1 MAGHSKWANIKHKKA
16 AADAKRGKVWTRLI
30 KEITVA
36 ARLGGG
42 DVDSNR
48 ANLVRRYENAPYTY
62 SLAHRANRYGEPVAP
77 PLVYYYQNDDNVR
90 EMGHQKMLGRDLMVA
105 IVAGSGERER
115 DVYLPAGDWI
125 DIHTNE
131 RIASTGQWIA
141 DVPLWRNGVFTLP
154 AYARAGAIIPQA
166 FVDAET
172 KDITG
177 LRSDSTVHDEQITTV
192 YADDTATS
200 FTLYEDDGT
209 STAYQS
215 GAVRTTPISQSTS
228 GGVATVTV
236 GAASGTYAGAPSSRP
251 TIVKL
256 VTDDTQAASVTLNG
270 SALTEHANKAA
281 FDAAASGWYNAGGN
295 TVIAKAA
302 SSAVGTAKTFAF
314 TLGEDPVWATFACEF
329 ATTTFGQSVYVVGNI
344 PQLGNW
350 SPASAIKLN
359 PSAYPTWTGVIENL
373 PPSSAIEWKCIK
385 RQEAGNPNTA
395 DAWEP
400 GGNNVLN
407 TPPSGS
413 AGITTGAF

>member
-1 MAGHSKWANIKHKKA
+1 M
-16 AADAKRGKVWTRLI
+16 
-30 KEITVA
+30 
-36 ARLGGG
+36 
-42 DVDSNR
+42 
-48 ANLVRRYENAPYTY
+48 P
-62 SLAHRANRYGEPVAP
+62 
-77 PLVYYYQNDDNVR
+77 
-90 EMGHQKMLGRDLMVA
+90 
-105 IVAGSGERER
+105 
-115 DVYLPAGDWI
+115 
-125 DIHTNE
+125 
-131 RIASTGQWIA
+131 
-141 DVPLWRNGVFTLP
+141 
-154 AYARAGAIIPQA
+154 
-166 FVDAET
+166 
-172 KDITG
+172 
-177 LRSDSTVHDEQITTV
+177 
-192 YADDTATS
+192 
-200 FTLYEDDGT
+200 
-209 STAYQS
+209 
-215 GAVRTTPISQSTS
+215 
-228 GGVATVTV
+228 
-236 GAASGTYAGAPSSRP
+236 GAPSSRP